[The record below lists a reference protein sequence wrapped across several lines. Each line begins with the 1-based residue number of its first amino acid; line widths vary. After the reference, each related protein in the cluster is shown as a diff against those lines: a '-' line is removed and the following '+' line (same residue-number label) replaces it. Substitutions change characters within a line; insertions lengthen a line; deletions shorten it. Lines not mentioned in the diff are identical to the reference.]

1 MPYDD
6 LVKLRQQIMPDLA
19 IAMGEM
25 SQARDLIAL
34 LLASHPAPTS
44 SIPNDILPQLGQRP
58 PIPAQNAPEL
68 PKDVLTSTIVTKPPP
83 IPSVQ
88 AFNAQ
93 LALGSKDEA
102 LRKASK
108 LFKDAAEDMER
119 SRIKEEKYF
128 LNALK
133 IRRENWGMVP
143 APLPLWMAQA
153 KGSEKTAMD
162 LLVCFGLEES
172 PPAFRRQSIATMGS
186 FEADTDPLN
195 FPHRQRTRLR
205 VTLTTTL
212 PSGARV
218 QSQNTITHAPVDA
231 PALHAQEEA
240 STLHGLIQQAQHE
253 MVDREMFSV
262 LVREAGHLPTA
273 AAHVREKFIV
283 IEAAQGVSLRFDMVD
298 NETLLSNA
306 LATAPTPTS
315 PTDAGK
321 CDLIYAALQALL
333 LRQHA
338 INKKR
343 RLSPP
348 GALCIDPANPASTS
362 SSSTQPF
369 LPGTPYL
376 QHAPPILQPIID
388 LIQYAV
394 FCDRIRG
401 EMDRMARAVR
411 AVGIPCGLRF
421 DRVGEL
427 GVELTKMLGEEQVI
441 NRPVGGEG
449 VLVVDNRHSI
459 RFTFHS
465 PSTLVAHLAQAQVS
479 IATLPQAR
487 LNSTSLTLP

>member
-1 MPYDD
+1 
-6 LVKLRQQIMPDLA
+6 
-19 IAMGEM
+19 
-25 SQARDLIAL
+25 
-34 LLASHPAPTS
+34 
-44 SIPNDILPQLGQRP
+44 
-58 PIPAQNAPEL
+58 
-68 PKDVLTSTIVTKPPP
+68 
-83 IPSVQ
+83 
-88 AFNAQ
+88 
-93 LALGSKDEA
+93 
-102 LRKASK
+102 
-108 LFKDAAEDMER
+108 MER

-218 QSQNTITHAPVDA
+218 QSQNTIRHAPGETLQGPGGPTLQGQGEASTQRVPEEAHA
-231 PALHAQEEA
+231 PEDA

-283 IEAAQGVSLRFDMVD
+283 IEAALGVSLRFDMVD

-348 GALCIDPANPASTS
+348 GALSTDPSNPAASSTS
-362 SSSTQPF
+362 TSSTQPF
-369 LPGTPYL
+369 LPSGSFLPGTGTPYL

-427 GVELTKMLGEEQVI
+427 GVELTRMLGEEQVI

-449 VLVVDNRHSI
+449 VLVVDDRHSI

-479 IATLPQAR
+479 IATLPQVCFVATII
-487 LNSTSLTLP
+487 LLIHWFDFA